1 MIPDRPKPL
10 VIITADKNAE
20 FAIKELVRRPAAL
33 GIRPIDFDCFPHP
46 RRDNG
51 VFNEAHD
58 FLRPFLE
65 WEYALV
71 MFDLEGCGHEDEP
84 RDVLEKALEDKLA
97 ANGWPG
103 RSRVVVLDPEL
114 EAWIWDSS
122 YQVNRILNWPGG
134 ADSLKRWICEQ
145 GFVRAGEFKPARP
158 KEAFDAA
165 LRRRGI
171 KHSSALFRDL
181 AKEFKFEN
189 CRDTAFQRLLSTL
202 RGWFPETHG
211 ETLV

>member
-1 MIPDRPKPL
+1 LIADKPKPL
-10 VIITADKNAE
+10 VIVKADKDAE

-33 GIRPIDFDCFPHP
+33 GIRSIDFDCFPHP

-58 FLRPFLE
+58 FLRPFLQ
-65 WEYALV
+65 WGYALV
-71 MFDLEGCGHEDEP
+71 VFDREGCGHDDEP
-84 RDVLEKALEDKLA
+84 RDVLERVVEHKLA
-97 ANGWPG
+97 INGWPD

-134 ADSLKRWICEQ
+134 GDGLKRWICEE
-145 GFVRAGEFKPARP
+145 GFVRGGEFKPARP

-189 CRDTAFQRLLSTL
+189 CGDAPFQRLVSAL
-202 RGWFPETHG
+202 RGWFPQIRDETS
-211 ETLV
+211 V

>member
-1 MIPDRPKPL
+1 LIPDKPKPL
-10 VIITADKNAE
+10 VIMTADKNAE
-20 FAIKELVRRPAAL
+20 FAIRELVRRPAL
-33 GIRPIDFDCFPHP
+33 GIRPIDFDCFRHA

-51 VFNEAHD
+51 VFNEVHD
-58 FLRPFLE
+58 FLRPFLQ

-71 MFDLEGCGHEDEP
+71 IFDREGCGHDDEP
-84 RDVLEKALEDKLA
+84 RDVLERAVEHKLA
-97 ANGWPG
+97 ANGWAG

-114 EAWIWDSS
+114 EAWIWDGS

-145 GFVRAGEFKPARP
+145 GFVRAGGFKPSRP

-171 KHSSALFRDL
+171 RHSSALFRDL
-181 AKEFKFEN
+181 AREFKFEN
-189 CRDTAFQRLLSTL
+189 CRDAAFQRLVSTL
-202 RGWFPETHG
+202 REWFPETYG
-211 ETLV
+211 EALV

>member
-1 MIPDRPKPL
+1 MIPGKPKPL
-10 VIITADKNAE
+10 IIVTADKDAE
-20 FAIKELVRRPAAL
+20 FAIKALVRRPAAL
-33 GIRPIDFDCFPHP
+33 GIRAIDFDCFRHP

-51 VFNEAHD
+51 VFNEVHS
-58 FLRPFLE
+58 FLRPFLQ

-71 MFDLEGCGHEDEP
+71 ILDREGCGHEDEP
-84 RDVLEKALEDKLA
+84 RDVLEKAVEDRLS

-103 RSRVVVLDPEL
+103 RSCVVVLDPEL

-145 GFVRAGEFKPARP
+145 GFVGGGEFKPARP
-158 KEAFDAA
+158 KEALDSA
-165 LRRRGI
+165 LRHRGI
-171 KHSSALFRDL
+171 RHSSALFRDL

-189 CRDTAFQRLLSTL
+189 CRDTAFQRLVSTL
-202 RGWFPETHG
+202 RGWFPQTRG
-211 ETLV
+211 GTLV